1 MHFSKASKTDFPTS
15 SEHSVVVSHDVRAR
29 RKKLGLNDL
38 DKPRAGPNFLIF
50 VFDPKNAVECPLETS
65 AKDDLARRL
74 SPHSFVPIE
83 NLTFTSP

>member
-1 MHFSKASKTDFPTS
+1 MM
-15 SEHSVVVSHDVRAR
+15 
-29 RKKLGLNDL
+29 

-65 AKDDLARRL
+65 AKDDLARHL
-74 SPHSFVPIE
+74 SPHNFVPIE